1 MLVVEADPTHPA
13 HYAKCAIEP
22 IEYIVRNNLDFCEGN
37 IIKYVTRYKAKHG
50 LEDLQKAKYYLERL
64 ISKVEGGSLGRAG
77 DNAGNAGSDNY
88 TLKCTKL
95 DDGTM
100 RITREK
106 STDTGEGYA

>member
-22 IEYIVRNNLDFCEGN
+22 IEYIIKNNLGFCEGN
-37 IIKYVTRYKAKHG
+37 IIKYVTRYKSKHG

-64 ISKVEGGSLGRAG
+64 ISEVEGGSLGRAG
-77 DNAGNAGSDNY
+77 ANTSSDY
-88 TLKCTKL
+88 TLTCTEL
-95 DDGTM
+95 ENGTV

-106 STDTGEGYA
+106 SENTGERYA